1 MRTLQTLLRAAEEG
15 ELEVVDELADA
26 SDRKSLLEQQ
36 LQIILKVAVGET
48 VILLHPPLPFCRSFN
63 IDGEGMSVK

>member
-48 VILLHPPLPFCRSFN
+48 VILLHRPLYL
-63 IDGEGMSVK
+63 